1 MVDSQLDDD
10 PAIQDVLKWAESQDT
25 LRSGRGGPSNDI
37 ELKFVP
43 VSVLE
48 AEFTKPGK
56 VESILETLF
65 VGSQYSIPDAEYIR
79 AHYLR
84 PFVISILVGSG
95 RMIHHFVQH
104 ESLRDDHL
112 PFKSEPKEFPKSS
125 TTNIWASFNKKQWVF
140 CPIKFKNNMNSV
152 IDRDEI
158 LPIIIEKDLGG
169 GGSSTTQMISV
180 HEGYNG
186 LNPRVNDA
194 LVI

>member
-10 PAIQDVLKWAESQDT
+10 PVIQNVLVWAEFRDT
-25 LRSGRGGPSNDI
+25 LRSGRGGPGNDI
-37 ELKFVP
+37 ELQFVP
-43 VSVLE
+43 VSVLK
-48 AEFTKPGK
+48 AELTKPGK
-56 VESILETLF
+56 VESILEALF
-65 VGSQYSIPDAEYIR
+65 VGPQYSIPDAEYIR

-84 PFVISILVGSG
+84 PFVILICIGSG

-125 TTNIWASFNKKQWVF
+125 TTNIWASFHKKQWVF
-140 CPIKFKNNMNSV
+140 CPMRFENNMNSV
-152 IDRDEI
+152 IDQDEI
-158 LPIIIEKDLGG
+158 LPITIEKDLGG
-169 GGSSTTQMISV
+169 GGSSTTQKISV
-180 HEGYNG
+180 HEDYNE